1 MGTPQEL
8 TNQDGDVIWLTYDR
22 AWGGSFDTIYK
33 QQFIDNFAITANELQ
48 PIKFQGQSLD
58 TETGLHYNR
67 FRYYDSDVGMFISR
81 DPIGLLGGSNVFQ
94 YAPNPIGWIDP
105 WGLHSCTLS
114 ELDNKAIEAWDTLP
128 AGKGKNLTTVA
139 VGQGESGKL
148 YVSTSSPYV
157 PKKIK
162 EWANSNNVTVVQSK
176 KPNVHAE
183 ESLHNFSDEKMV
195 EIGSSK
201 PICLDCERGMKK
213 NDIGFNPLNTK
224 GERSNNRKSS
234 DYTGRW

>member
-1 MGTPQEL
+1 MG
-8 TNQDGDVIWLTYDR
+8 W
-22 AWGGSFDTIYK
+22 
-33 QQFIDNFAITANELQ
+33 
-48 PIKFQGQSLD
+48 
-58 TETGLHYNR
+58 
-67 FRYYDSDVGMFISR
+67 SD
-81 DPIGLLGGSNVFQ
+81 
-94 YAPNPIGWIDP
+94 A
-105 WGLHSCTLS
+105 
-114 ELDNKAIEAWDTLP
+114 
-128 AGKGKNLTTVA
+128 
-139 VGQGESGKL
+139 

>member
-1 MGTPQEL
+1 
-8 TNQDGDVIWLTYDR
+8 
-22 AWGGSFDTIYK
+22 
-33 QQFIDNFAITANELQ
+33 
-48 PIKFQGQSLD
+48 
-58 TETGLHYNR
+58 
-67 FRYYDSDVGMFISR
+67 MFIQR

-201 PICLDCERGMKK
+201 PI
-213 NDIGFNPLNTK
+213 
-224 GERSNNRKSS
+224 
-234 DYTGRW
+234 